1 MRIRTWRGTGCRPRR
16 GPCQSDAPYT
26 DPLLARCVI
35 LWDDGKPHAII
46 SVDVLGIPRSMH
58 LALRPR
64 LIALANWP
72 SSRIVLVA
80 SHTHNG
86 PVIGDSLNPFIA
98 YNIVDLGLVRQY
110 TAWLQDR
117 IVDLVKTSARLRPA
131 RR

>member
-1 MRIRTWRGTGCRPRR
+1 MRRTRTRC
-16 GPCQSDAPYT
+16 S
-26 DPLLARCVI
+26 LAASSCGI
-35 LWDDGKPHAII
+35 DGKPHAIV
-46 SVDVLGIPRSMH
+46 SLDVLGIPRSMH

-64 LIALANWP
+64 LVALANWP

-117 IVDLVKTSARLRPA
+117 IVDLVKTALARTA